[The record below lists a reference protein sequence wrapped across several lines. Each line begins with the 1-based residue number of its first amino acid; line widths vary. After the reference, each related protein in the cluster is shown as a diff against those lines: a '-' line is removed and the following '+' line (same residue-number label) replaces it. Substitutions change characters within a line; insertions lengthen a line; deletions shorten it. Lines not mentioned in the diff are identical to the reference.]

1 MKLLLYNLFIK
12 FMKIMVM
19 IMKIIAKNKKAY
31 FNYELLEKLEVG
43 IVLTGSEIKSIRLG
57 NVSLQDS
64 YVTFSDNEAYIIN
77 MNITTYKFSTSYV
90 IDPLRKRKLLLNA
103 HELQK
108 IKQEQKQKNLSI
120 VPTMIYLNN
129 KSRAKLEIA
138 LARGKKNYDKR
149 ETIKNRDVLKQIKK
163 N

>member
-1 MKLLLYNLFIK
+1 
-12 FMKIMVM
+12 
-19 IMKIIAKNKKAY
+19 MKIIAKNKKIY

-64 YVTFSDNEAYIIN
+64 YITFTDNEAYIIN
-77 MNITTYKFSTSYV
+77 MSITTYKFSTSYV
-90 IDPLRKRKLLLNA
+90 VDPLRKRKLLLNTR
-103 HELQK
+103 EIK
-108 IKQEQKQKNLSI
+108 KFKQEQKQKNLTV

-129 KSRAKLEIA
+129 RSRAKLEIA

-149 ETIKNRDVLKQIKK
+149 ETIKDRDAIRQIKK
-163 N
+163 

>member
-1 MKLLLYNLFIK
+1 MR
-12 FMKIMVM
+12 
-19 IMKIIAKNKKAY
+19 IIAKNKKAY
-31 FNYELLEKLEVG
+31 FNYQLLEKLEVG

-64 YVTFSDNEAYIIN
+64 YITFTDNEAYIIN

-90 IDPLRKRKLLLNA
+90 VDPLRKRKLLLNTR
-103 HELQK
+103 EIK
-108 IKQEQKQKNLSI
+108 KFKQEQKQKNLTV

-129 KSRAKLEIA
+129 KNRAKLEIA

-149 ETIKNRDVLKQIKK
+149 ETIKNRDAVRQIKK
-163 N
+163 

>member
-1 MKLLLYNLFIK
+1 
-12 FMKIMVM
+12 
-19 IMKIIAKNKKAY
+19 MKIIAKNKKAY

-64 YVTFSDNEAYIIN
+64 YVTFSNNEAYIIN
-77 MNITTYKFSTSYV
+77 MNITTYKFTTSY
-90 IDPLRKRKLLLNA
+90 ILDPLRKRKLLLNA
-103 HELQK
+103 REIKK
-108 IKQEQKQKNLSI
+108 IQQEQKQKNLTV
-120 VPTMIYLNN
+120 VPTMIYLNS

-149 ETIKNRDVLKQIKK
+149 ETIKNHDAVRQIKK
-163 N
+163 

>member
-1 MKLLLYNLFIK
+1 
-12 FMKIMVM
+12 MKIMVET
-19 IMKIIAKNKKAY
+19 MKIIAKNKKAY

-64 YVTFSDNEAYIIN
+64 YVTFSNNEAYIIN
-77 MNITTYKFSTSYV
+77 MNITTYKFTTSY
-90 IDPLRKRKLLLNA
+90 ILDPLRKRKLLLNA
-103 HELQK
+103 REIKK
-108 IKQEQKQKNLSI
+108 IQQEQKQKNLTV
-120 VPTMIYLNN
+120 VPTMIYLNS

-149 ETIKNRDVLKQIKK
+149 ETIKNRDAV
-163 N
+163 

>member
-1 MKLLLYNLFIK
+1 MKLLLYNLIIK
-12 FMKIMVM
+12 FMKIMVET
-19 IMKIIAKNKKAY
+19 MKIIAKNKKAY

-64 YVTFSDNEAYIIN
+64 YVTFSNNEAYIIN
-77 MNITTYKFSTSYV
+77 MNITTYKFTTSY
-90 IDPLRKRKLLLNA
+90 ILDPLRKRKLLLNA
-103 HELQK
+103 REIKK
-108 IKQEQKQKNLSI
+108 IQQEQKQKNLTV
-120 VPTMIYLNN
+120 VPTMIYLNS

-149 ETIKNRDVLKQIKK
+149 ETIKNRDAVRQIKK
-163 N
+163 